1 MGSSDIDRRPSLL
14 ICDPYRAADLRTRA
28 TEIGRN
34 LIALEI
40 MRRPEIADACAILRE
55 GITFIDEFD
64 DRNTIGHGSTFLL
77 SAKTSLDWSKQN
89 G

>member
-1 MGSSDIDRRPSLL
+1 MGCGDINRRPALFIRDL
-14 ICDPYRAADLRTRA
+14 YRATDLRACTS
-28 TEIGRN
+28 EIGWN
-34 LIALEI
+34 LIALEV
-40 MRRPEIADACAILRE
+40 MRRPKIADARAILRE

-77 SAKTSLDWSKQN
+77 SAKTTLCWSKRN

>member
-1 MGSSDIDRRPSLL
+1 
-14 ICDPYRAADLRTRA
+14 
-28 TEIGRN
+28 
-34 LIALEI
+34 

-77 SAKTSLDWSKQN
+77 SAKTSLVWSRMKLLKPDQTVKALPS
-89 G
+89 GKADT